1 MDIESAVRQYLNLK
15 NRLIPSTETEI
26 YILKRSIPKKVKSL
40 KKIKN
45 ASTNIE
51 DFEWAIRTR
60 GFTIFNLFSLTS
72 YIVFFIFSI
81 ILTIVLFVSAFV
93 ILIVEALLDSQ
104 NFEFEHSMIYK
115 PIEFLDSIIAD
126 PSQLL
131 IPIPMWSIPIV
142 LILIVLWIVYSFAQ
156 VKRNRKYYEDVVIP
170 QNMFDNAQ
178 KPAERQKV
186 QEELNQVNL
195 KLQNAED
202 RLKRYKSQLHSLRNS
217 INIPDRYFQD
227 DAFLRFILQK
237 FEYGQARTLGE
248 ALNLLERE
256 EQTIR
261 IEIAQ
266 RKAAEETRRASERR
280 ERQHAETMKEMEKNT
295 EELRKQNERAERWER
310 HFW

>member
-1 MDIESAVRQYLNLK
+1 MDIESAIRQYLNLK

-26 YILKRSIPKKVKSL
+26 YTLKRGIPKKVKSL

-93 ILIVEALLDSQ
+93 ILIVEALLDRQ

-131 IPIPMWSIPIV
+131 IPIPMWSIPII

-280 ERQHAETMKEMEKNT
+280 ERQHAETKEMEKNT

>member
-93 ILIVEALLDSQ
+93 ILIVEALLDRQ
-104 NFEFEHSMIYK
+104 NFEFEHSLIYK

-131 IPIPMWSIPIV
+131 IPIPMWSIPII

-280 ERQHAETMKEMEKNT
+280 ERQHEETMKEMEKNT